1 MAIGESGAGT
11 GAVDCEFEELV
22 LRVNDHPD
30 DGCGIDPA
38 IQGKVF
44 DPFFTTKP
52 VGQGTGLGLSMS
64 YGIIRDHGG
73 SIDFESE
80 PGRGTRFTLVIAFSP
95 IPRFASPGVSRAQ
108 NTRPAPTQA

>member
-1 MAIGESGAGT
+1 MTAGGSYAASSSSALATAAVVVIGLSLERIAGRV
-11 GAVDCEFEELV
+11 G
-22 LRVNDHPD
+22 LRIEQAD
-30 DGCGIDPA
+30 
-38 IQGKVF
+38 
-44 DPFFTTKP
+44 FTTKP

-80 PGRGTRFTLVIAFSP
+80 PGRGTRFTLVVPFSP